1 MLEKIITLVV
11 LSFDKALI
19 LKSLLEAEDVECF
32 LENTNLIQG
41 AISTGVK
48 VRISEKHL
56 ESAMKVLEGMM
67 QEELE
72 PVEVENIPPRIL
84 LPVDFSEYSRKA
96 AEFAMDWAR
105 ELEAELTIFH
115 TYFNP
120 IISTMPFSD
129 TFAYEVNTEEM
140 VMELEEKAKEGME
153 EMKTFLNKR
162 NEQLD
167 KPVSLKMEMVKG
179 IAEDEIVKYSKL
191 YRPLVIIM
199 GTRGADR
206 KATDLIGSVTA
217 EVMEAAKVP
226 VLAIPENFQY
236 TGLGEIKNLLYA
248 TDFQEADFR
257 SLEKLEKL
265 IRPININVTCGHVS
279 SKEHSQW
286 DEVRM
291 AGLKEHIKQ
300 NYNEELVSCDL
311 IEHEDLFVGIEGYVR
326 DNQINILSFT
336 RRKRNLI
343 NRIIN
348 PNLAKKMLFH
358 STTPLLVF
366 ND

>member
-1 MLEKIITLVV
+1 MEEKIITLVV
-11 LSFDKALI
+11 LSFEKAQI
-19 LKSLLEAEDVECF
+19 LKTLLETEDVECF

-41 AISTGVK
+41 AVSTGVK
-48 VRISEKHL
+48 VRIVESSLEKAMEVL
-56 ESAMKVLEGMM
+56 ESMM
-67 QEELE
+67 DEEIE
-72 PVEVENIPPRIL
+72 PVENENIPPRIL
-84 LPVDFSEYSRKA
+84 LPIDFSDYTRKA
-96 AEFAMDWAR
+96 AIFALDWAH
-105 ELEAELTIFH
+105 ELNAELTAFH

-140 VMELEEKAKEGME
+140 IIELEEKAREGME
-153 EMKTFLNKR
+153 EMKAFLNKE
-162 NEQLD
+162 NEKFTQ
-167 KPVSLKMEMVKG
+167 PVEIKVELVKG
-179 IAEDEIVKYSKL
+179 IAEDEIIKYSRI

-206 KATDLIGSVTA
+206 KAADLIGSVTA
-217 EVMEAAKVP
+217 EVMESAKMP
-226 VLAIPENFQY
+226 VMAIPENFDY
-236 TGLGEIKNLLYA
+236 NGIGDIKKLLYA
-248 TDFQEADFR
+248 TDFQEADFKT
-257 SLEKLEKL
+257 LQKLENL
-265 IRPININVTCGHVS
+265 LSPLSMNITCAHVS

-291 AGLKEHIKQ
+291 AGLKEHIKK
-300 NYNEELVSCDL
+300 NYNEEMVQCDL

-326 DNQINILSFT
+326 DNHINMLSFT

-343 NRIIN
+343 SRIIN

>member
-1 MLEKIITLVV
+1 MDEKIITLVV
-11 LSFDKALI
+11 LSFEKAHI
-19 LKSLLEAEDVECF
+19 LKSLLEAEDIECF

-41 AISTGVK
+41 AVSTGVK
-48 VRISEKHL
+48 VKLFESSLEK
-56 ESAMKVLEGMM
+56 AMQVLEGMM
-67 QEELE
+67 QDELDV
-72 PVEVENIPPRIL
+72 VEIDNIPPRIL
-84 LPVDFSEYSRKA
+84 LPVDFSEYSKKA
-96 AEFAMDWAR
+96 AEFALDWAN
-105 ELEAELTIFH
+105 ELNAELTVFH

-120 IISTMPFSD
+120 IVSTMPFSD

-140 VMELEEKAKEGME
+140 VMELEEKAREGME
-153 EMKTFLNKR
+153 WMKAFLNLK
-162 NEQLD
+162 NEKFD
-167 KPVSLKMEMVKG
+167 KPVSLKMELVKG
-179 IAEDEIVKYSKL
+179 IAEDEIIKYSRA

-206 KATDLIGSVTA
+206 KAADLIGSVTA
-217 EVMEAAKVP
+217 EVMEGAKVP
-226 VLAIPENFQY
+226 VLAIPENFSY
-236 TGLGEIKNLLYA
+236 TGLGMLKNILYA

-265 IRPININVTCGHVS
+265 IRPLDMMVTCGHVS
-279 SKEHSQW
+279 SKEHSKW

-291 AGLKEHIKQ
+291 AGLKEHIKS
-300 NYNEELVSCDL
+300 NYNEENVKCDL
-311 IEHEDLFVGIEGYVR
+311 IEHEDLFVGIEGYVNNNKV
-326 DNQINILSFT
+326 DVLSFT

>member
-1 MLEKIITLVV
+1 MDDKIITLVV
-11 LSFDKALI
+11 LSFEKAHI
-19 LKSLLEAEDVECF
+19 LKTLLEAEDVECF

-41 AISTGVK
+41 AVSTGVK
-48 VRISEKHL
+48 VKISEASL
-56 ESAMKVLEGMM
+56 ERAMPVLEGMM
-67 QEELE
+67 SEELE
-72 PVEVENIPPRIL
+72 AVEVEDIPPRIL

-96 AEFAMDWAR
+96 ALLAMDWAQ
-105 ELEAELTIFH
+105 ELEAELTVFH

-140 VMELEEKAKEGME
+140 VMELEEKAREGME
-153 EMKTFLNKR
+153 ELKDFLNKK
-162 NEQLD
+162 NEALE
-167 KPVSLKMEMVKG
+167 KPIDLKMEMVKG
-179 IAEDEIVKYSKL
+179 IAEDEIIKYSKV

-206 KATDLIGSVTA
+206 KAADLIGSVTA
-217 EVMEAAKVP
+217 EVMVAAKVP
-226 VLAIPENFQY
+226 VLAIPENFEY
-236 TGLGEIKNLLYA
+236 TGLGALKNVLYA

-265 IRPININVTCGHVS
+265 IRPLNMMVTCGHVS

-291 AGLKEHIKQ
+291 AGLREHIKA
-300 NYNEELVSCDL
+300 NYDEKLVKCDL
-311 IEHEDLFVGIEGYVR
+311 IENEDLFVGIEGYVQ
-326 DNQINILSFT
+326 DNQIDILSFT
-336 RRKRNLI
+336 RRRRNFI
-343 NRIIN
+343 SRIIN

>member
-1 MLEKIITLVV
+1 MDEKIITLVV
-11 LSFDKALI
+11 LSFEKAHI
-19 LKSLLEAEDVECF
+19 LKTLLKAEGIECF

-41 AISTGVK
+41 AVSTGVK
-48 VRISEKHL
+48 VKLSETSL
-56 ESAMKVLEGMM
+56 EKAMQVLEGMM

-72 PVEVENIPPRIL
+72 AIEPEKVPARIL
-84 LPVDFSEYSRKA
+84 LPIDFSEYSKKA
-96 AEFAMDWAR
+96 ADFALAWAQ
-105 ELEAELTIFH
+105 ELDAELTVFH

-129 TFAYEVNTEEM
+129 TFAFEVNTEEM
-140 VMELEEKAKEGME
+140 VMELEEKAREGME
-153 EMKTFLNKR
+153 EMKAFLNKK
-162 NEQLD
+162 NEKLD
-167 KPVSLKMEMVKG
+167 RPVSLKMELVKG
-179 IAEDEIVKYSKL
+179 IAEDEIVKYSRV

-206 KATDLIGSVTA
+206 KASDLIGSVTA
-217 EVMEAAKVP
+217 EVMEAARVP
-226 VLAIPENFQY
+226 VLAIPENFEY
-236 TGLGEIKNLLYA
+236 SGLGMLKNVLYA

-265 IRPININVTCGHVS
+265 IRPLKMMVTCGHVS

-291 AGLKEHIKQ
+291 AGLKEHIKS
-300 NYNEELVSCDL
+300 NYSEELVKCDL
-311 IEHEDLFVGIEGYVR
+311 IEHEDLFVGIESYVR
-326 DNQINILSFT
+326 DNRIDLLAFT
-336 RRKRNLI
+336 RRRRNLI
-343 NRIIN
+343 SRIIN
-348 PNLAKKMLFH
+348 PNMAKKMLFH